1 MLSGDN
7 IYLLKNKGKREET
20 SKNIGFFR
28 KSYDFWRFYSEKV
41 ITFLES
47 YTVIVRHSYP
57 QVRSFSALLKNAKP
71 SLRNAIAFSVKRR
84 AESATGDSESLIGD
98 FFTIT

>member
-28 KSYDFWRFYSEKV
+28 K
-41 ITFLES
+41 S